1 METTLSSLLLPECLL
16 NYFSIVHID
25 NQDTQVHLFLEE
37 ISISPERKGFSYLS
51 KGFTESS
58 TVQDFPIRGKAVYLH
73 IKRRK
78 WLEEQTGRVI
88 TNSIDIT
95 HFGTHLSKEFAA
107 FLKDCYRG

>member
-1 METTLSSLLLPECLL
+1 MGTTLSSLLLPECLL
-16 NYFSIVHID
+16 NYFSIVHIE
-25 NQDTQVHLFLEE
+25 NQDTEVHLFLEE
-37 ISISPERKGFSYLS
+37 SSIAPERKGFSYLS

-78 WLEEQTGRVI
+78 WLEEQSGRVI